1 MAVPEPA
8 EAPGTVRP
16 GERAGE
22 RGTVSGAAGSD
33 GGHGADGT
41 HGAQGTG
48 GSRDDVRF
56 FQVSARGNGVGLTIL
71 GRRPSAEDESSSSAG
86 ETDPGP
92 DVLVIH
98 ILPKLWAGAAERGP
112 VFRLPAGTA
121 DDADDGSGR
130 GSRTL
135 EVAIHEQQILALE
148 PEWALSLAEV
158 ARDTLVDDPPLPS
171 PGEGPQADGRA
182 AETGDAETGDTGT
195 GDVETGE
202 TDPLW
207 REVPATAQ
215 IREAWRGEV
224 PALPRRASDPA
235 DPVRFLWDLLSR
247 LGCEPARGPEQREP
261 TPGGVDL
268 LPDLPGLEDLVHR
281 QFLKDTERA
290 LLHRRP
296 TFLPVTEELGFVRGR
311 MDPQGLIRRTSRR
324 RIPVLCEFDSLSADS
339 LLWQTVRGAVQIAA
353 AEAADEEVRELALTC
368 DAQLRDVTVEPA
380 HVLLSRGMPG
390 SELQRMPPETRWAY
404 RYARAVLARRHGVD
418 PEESP
423 DMAGVLVN
431 LKYVTSALWEHMV
444 KDYLDRVLT
453 PGGLEVEEQHRL
465 AVFFTEQEVPD
476 RGGEPRYDPVSLKK
490 PDLVVMCP
498 VKTGGH
504 APDAQGQA
512 LAVLDAKYK
521 RLPWG
526 GFAQA
531 SMGDQYQLAT
541 YAYRLEVPAF
551 LAYPVTRAPSERD
564 VESLVLGDPGATS
577 RQATGPRR
585 SRRLRVG
592 AMALPFPHPAGR
604 SLAQCRTDAEHVLGG
619 GGLAGLIADLGG

>member
-1 MAVPEPA
+1 M
-8 EAPGTVRP
+8 
-16 GERAGE
+16 
-22 RGTVSGAAGSD
+22 
-33 GGHGADGT
+33 
-41 HGAQGTG
+41 
-48 GSRDDVRF
+48 RF
-56 FQVSARGNGVGLTIL
+56 FQASARGNGVGLTVL
-71 GRRPSAEDESSSSAG
+71 GRRPSAEDAVSSTAG
-86 ETDPGP
+86 EADPRP
-92 DVLVIH
+92 DILVIH

-112 VFRLPAGTA
+112 VFRLPASTA
-121 DDADDGSGR
+121 EDAGDGVGR
-130 GSRTL
+130 GPRTL
-135 EVAIHEQQILALE
+135 EVIIHEQQLLALE

-158 ARDTLVDDPPLPS
+158 ARDTLVDDLPLPS
-171 PGEGPQADGRA
+171 PGENPQAGGRE
-182 AETGDAETGDTGT
+182 AETGDVGTGDAGTGDT
-195 GDVETGE
+195 ETGE

-224 PALPRRASDPA
+224 PELSRRDSGPA
-235 DPVRFLWDLLSR
+235 DPVRFLWNLLSR

-261 TPGGVDL
+261 APGGVDL

-281 QFLKDTERA
+281 QFLTETERA

-339 LLWQTVRGAVQIAA
+339 FLWQTVRGAVQIAA
-353 AEAADEEVRELALTC
+353 AESADEETRELALTC
-368 DAQLRDVTVEPA
+368 DAQLRDVSLEPA
-380 HVLLSRGMPG
+380 HGLLSRGVPG
-390 SELQRMPPETRWAY
+390 SELQRMLSETQWAY

-444 KDYLDRVLT
+444 KDYLDGVLT
-453 PGGLEVEEQHRL
+453 RDGLQVEEQHRL
-465 AVFFTEQEVPD
+465 AVFFTEQEAPD
-476 RGGEPRYDPVSLKK
+476 RGGGPRYDPVSLKK
-490 PDLVVMCP
+490 PDLVVMRLSQTVGQSP
-498 VKTGGH
+498 G
-504 APDAQGQA
+504 AQGQA

-551 LAYPVTRAPSERD
+551 LAYPVTRAPSEKD
-564 VESLVLGDPGATS
+564 LESLVLGDPGATS
-577 RQATGPRR
+577 RQATGSRR
-585 SRRLRVG
+585 SGRLRVG

-604 SLAQCRTDAEHVLGG
+604 SLEQCRADAEHVLGG
-619 GGLAGLIADLGG
+619 GGLAGLIADLEA